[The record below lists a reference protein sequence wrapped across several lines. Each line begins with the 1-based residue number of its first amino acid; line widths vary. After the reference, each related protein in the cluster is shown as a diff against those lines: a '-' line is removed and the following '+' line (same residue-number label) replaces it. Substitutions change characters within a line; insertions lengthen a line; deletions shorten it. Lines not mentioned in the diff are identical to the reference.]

1 MQALSHPLKPVVQG
15 VRTLVLGVDP
25 AIGEAIK
32 WNAPSFHLDEHFA
45 TLHLRDPAQVQVI
58 LHLGAKKRAGAAV
71 QVDDPAQL
79 LSWLGPERASV
90 RLTDVVQLQASH
102 AAFVAILRQWIR
114 HL

>member
-32 WNAPSFHLDEHFA
+32 WNAPSFHLHEHFA

-58 LHLGAKKRAGAAV
+58 LHLGAKKRADAAV
-71 QVDDPAQL
+71 HVDDPAEL
-79 LSWLGPERASV
+79 LTWLGPERASV
-90 RLTDVVQLQASH
+90 RFTDVVQLRARH
-102 AAFVAILRQWIR
+102 AAFVAILRQWIGQ
-114 HL
+114 L